1 MDVELKGVHLDLQDE
16 TKEFIDKKLE
26 KLDFARDYIVSL
38 DFTITKEK
46 NEYVLEAKLR
56 LRWGVSSV
64 VKTNSFDLYEGLERL
79 FDKLDN
85 KVRKEKDK
93 IKDRS

>member
-1 MDVELKGVHLDLQDE
+1 MDIELKGVHLDLQDE

-26 KLDFARDYIVSL
+26 KLDFAKDYIVNL

-46 NEYVLEAKLR
+46 SEYVLEAKLHF
-56 LRWGVSSV
+56 RWGVSSV
-64 VKTNSFDLYEGLERL
+64 VKTNSFELYEGLERL
-79 FDKLDN
+79 FDKLDH

>member
-1 MDVELKGVHLDLQDE
+1 MDIELKGVHLDLQDE

>member
-1 MDVELKGVHLDLQDE
+1 MDIELKGVHLDLQDE

-26 KLDFARDYIVSL
+26 KFEFAHDYIVNL
-38 DFTITKEK
+38 DFTITREK
-46 NEYVLEAKLR
+46 NEYELEAKLH

-79 FDKLDN
+79 FDKLDS
-85 KVRKEKDK
+85 KLRKEKDK